1 MVGRL
6 SGVDDALK
14 WLAGHVDY
22 ERVAPTRRALPT
34 LEPVRE
40 ALRALG
46 SPEVDLRIVHITGTN
61 GKGSTTAMTAALLA
75 EEGLR
80 VGTFTSPDLHRI
92 NERISVAGVAV
103 DDDQLV
109 LLMQRL
115 MDLEEAT
122 SIVLTRFE
130 ILTVAAML
138 HFSDEGVQAA
148 VIEVGLGGTWDST
161 NVVAGEVAV
170 VCNVSLDHTEVLGDT
185 VEEIAVD
192 KAGIIKTGSIAIIGE
207 VGPIGELLEVEAAA
221 HGAAAVWR
229 RERELIVETNEVA
242 LGGRLVALTT
252 PFGSHEPTLL
262 SLHGSHQGSNALC
275 ALAAAEGFVGQKLG
289 SAVVASAF
297 ATVKVPGRIEV
308 LGNSP
313 LVIID
318 GAHNPAGIAAL
329 VDALQEGFEIAGTV
343 RAVVGILGNRDP
355 LVMLEP
361 FTRFASCVFTCCE
374 VDSPRALR
382 AESVADAVRTL
393 GMHARVVTSVPE
405 AVDAARA
412 DAFEQDLVLVTGS
425 LYVVG
430 AARAH
435 LLGLP
440 PHQG

>member
-1 MVGRL
+1 
-6 SGVDDALK
+6 VDDALK

-40 ALRALG
+40 ALLALG
-46 SPEVDLRIVHITGTN
+46 SPEADLRIVHITGTN
-61 GKGSTTAMTAALLA
+61 GKGSTTALTAALLG

-80 VGTFTSPDLHRI
+80 VGTFTSPDLHTV
-92 NERISVAGVAV
+92 NERISVAGAAV

-109 LLMQRL
+109 TLLQRL
-115 MDLEEAT
+115 ADLEDAT

-130 ILTVAAML
+130 ILTVAALL

-161 NVVAGEVAV
+161 NVVTGEVAV

-192 KAGIIKTGSIAIIGE
+192 KAGIIKPGAIAVIGE
-207 VGPIGELLEVEAAA
+207 GGPTGQLLAEEAVER
-221 HGAAAVWR
+221 GASAVWR
-229 RERELIVETNEVA
+229 RGDELSIDTNEVA
-242 LGGRLVALTT
+242 LGGRLVGLTT
-252 PFGSHEPTLL
+252 PLGRHEPTLL
-262 SLHGSHQGSNALC
+262 SLHGSHQGANALC
-275 ALAAAEGFVGQKLG
+275 ALAAAEAFMGQQIG
-289 SAVVASAF
+289 ADVVASAF
-297 ATVKVPGRIEV
+297 ATVRVPGRIEV
-308 LGNSP
+308 LRTGP
-313 LVIID
+313 LIIVD

-329 VDALQEGFEIAGTV
+329 VDALVEGFEIPGTV

-361 FTRFASCVFTCCE
+361 LTRFASCIVTCCQ
-374 VDSPRALR
+374 VDSPRALP
-382 AESVADAVRTL
+382 AEVLADSVTAL
-393 GMHARVVTSVPE
+393 GLQARVVTSVPE
-405 AVDAARA
+405 AVDSAVA